1 MYLTIYIGDILS
13 IKTGVIHQNKKLEK
27 KFTGKQNKSFFP
39 SKKQVASHSKQWANP
54 SNLNAIPLQKPCRA
68 DSTISPIFFCRKTQ
82 SAHIPNYPTFAMSKE
97 TKGFD
102 NESYE
107 INNNK

>member
-39 SKKQVASHSKQWANP
+39 SKKTGG
-54 SNLNAIPLQKPCRA
+54 IPFK
-68 DSTISPIFFCRKTQ
+68 
-82 SAHIPNYPTFAMSKE
+82 AMGKSFKSE
-97 TKGFD
+97 RNTPP
-102 NESYE
+102 EAL
-107 INNNK
+107 